1 MVRTGGEV
9 GDTFPKD
16 GGGRELCVPIVV
28 RTPLYGGLCPVCAR
42 TLNIVT
48 YADMSKV

>member
-1 MVRTGGEV
+1 LS

-28 RTPLYGGLCPVCAR
+28 RTHTFKV
-42 TLNIVT
+42 VT
-48 YADMSKV
+48 YEDMSKG